1 MQVLQSLE
9 LAFKK
14 YIEAVSKVSQHPSTH
29 ISTGLALCSLTK
41 RANSFLGGL
50 LAVEY
55 FVDLINV
62 SCGTFFLARYSIDI
76 VGEGGFIRYQMLMMA
91 VNNGLYAFLSSARIL
106 ILQVRKM
113 SGFTIEV

>member
-14 YIEAVSKVSQHPSTH
+14 YIEAVSKVSKHPSTH
-29 ISTGLALCSLTK
+29 ISTGLALYSLTK
-41 RANSFLGGL
+41 RANAFLGGL

-55 FVDLINV
+55 LVDLINV

-76 VGEGGFIRYQMLMMA
+76 VGEGGVFRYQMLMMA
-91 VNNGLYAFLSSARIL
+91 VNNGLYAFLSSARII
-106 ILQVRKM
+106 ILQVRKI
-113 SGFTIEV
+113 SDFTT